1 MFKEPMKWFLFN
13 KWNVLLAGSF
23 NCFSLEFRLEEYCKA
38 YNTHFPFNRAAERV
52 AFKGCDVRM
61 FASISHIF

>member
-23 NCFSLEFRLEEYCKA
+23 NCFSLEFRLEEYCKV

-52 AFKGCDVRM
+52 AF
-61 FASISHIF
+61 